1 MIQIPLAFLYVFMLV
16 LLRIGFV
23 ITFFPLM
30 GETFVPV
37 RARIL
42 LAMAISLALTPVV
55 PVTAAMFPHTIVGFA
70 LMVLSEALFGFS
82 IGFIGKIVFAVVQFS
97 GQIMG
102 EQMGFGLVNAID
114 PTGSHQTSVIAE
126 LQYILA
132 ILIFL
137 VANFHHGFL
146 RAAAAS
152 FSVVPPGGAVV
163 GVGLTSLMMGLGAM
177 LFALAVK
184 FAMPIIVIVF
194 AINVGLG
201 MIARAVPQLNVF
213 LESFPLRIMA
223 GIAVLLI
230 TLGFTVGQWEDMMG
244 GINGWLGQAV
254 RGMK

>member
-1 MIQIPLAFLYVFMLV
+1 MIHVPIESFYVFMLV
-16 LLRIGFV
+16 LMRIGFV

-42 LAMAISLALTPVV
+42 LAVAISLAIAPVV
-55 PVTAAMFPHTIVGFA
+55 PVTAAQFPQTIVGFA
-70 LMVLSEALFGFS
+70 LMVVSEAMFGFS
-82 IGFIGKIVFAVVQFS
+82 IGFVGKIVFAVVQFS

-114 PTGSHQTSVIAE
+114 PTGSHQTSIVAE

-137 VANFHHGFL
+137 TANFHHGFL

-152 FSVVPPGGAVV
+152 FAIVPPGTAIAGA
-163 GVGLTSLMMGLGAM
+163 GLTQMMMGMGSM

-184 FAMPIIVIVF
+184 FAMPIIIIVF

-223 GIAVLLI
+223 GVSMLLLS
-230 TLGFTVGQWEDMMG
+230 LGFSVSQWENMMG
-244 GINGWLGQAV
+244 GIDGWLGQAIA
-254 RGMK
+254 GMK